1 MRWDSED
8 ILSSDQ
14 EVGRGSA
21 ISENEHGGSV
31 EEPEYEASDA
41 PVVALGSSPGDP
53 IELHQASQVQPLWH
67 RIHPLGVV
75 VCALLVASVI
85 ATVVGTDYLIGNLAW
100 WHWLGLLALLA
111 LSLRLTALHAFR
123 LRLEG
128 ITTITGGVAKYLGW
142 LVFLVSLFNV
152 VTRYTGRYIETDI
165 IIGEMMSFAWMTFAF
180 MFLIGMNWGVREQI
194 NPRIDFWWAEFS
206 DRRKAWLDF
215 VMHVFFFLP
224 FVLVAI
230 RILWD
235 YGRKGLGMKFT
246 GEWPDGWHVW
256 NSWETAWDAGSLPIG
271 PIKFLTFIG
280 FVLLGFQVLAEIIKT
295 GFVIIG
301 REDLADLQKHD
312 EFQRIE

>member
-1 MRWDSED
+1 MSE
-8 ILSSDQ
+8 SD
-14 EVGRGSA
+14 
-21 ISENEHGGSV
+21 HGGPV
-31 EEPEYEASDA
+31 DEPEREASDA
-41 PVVALGSSPGDP
+41 TAVVFDSPPGGR
-53 IELHQASQVQPLWH
+53 IESHQTGQVQPLRY

-100 WHWLGLLALLA
+100 WHWLGLLVLLA
-111 LSLRLTALHAFR
+111 LSLRLTALHA
-123 LRLEG
+123 LRVGLEK
-128 ITTITGGVAKYLGW
+128 ITTVTGEVAKYLGW

-180 MFLIGMNWGVREQI
+180 MFLIGMNYGVREQI
-194 NPRIDFWWAEFS
+194 NPRIDFWWHGFS
-206 DRRKAWLDF
+206 NRRKAWLDF
-215 VMHVFFFLP
+215 VMHVFFFVP
-224 FVLVAI
+224 FILVAI

-246 GEWPDGWHVW
+246 GVWPDGWHVW

-271 PIKFLTFIG
+271 PIKFLTFVG
-280 FVLLGFQVLAEIIKT
+280 FVLLGLQVLAEIIKT

-301 REDLADLQKHD
+301 REDLADVQEHD